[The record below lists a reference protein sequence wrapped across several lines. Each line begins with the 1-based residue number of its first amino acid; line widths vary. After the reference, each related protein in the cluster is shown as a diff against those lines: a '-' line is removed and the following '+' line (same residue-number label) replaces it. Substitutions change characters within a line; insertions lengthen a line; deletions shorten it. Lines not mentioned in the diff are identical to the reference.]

1 LTVNAEERRRFSR
14 FMFDARAI
22 LHSPSG
28 DIETGLVDISLK
40 GALISR
46 RADFPPLSAGEIV
59 TLDVVLADGA
69 THIQMLAEVVHI
81 SMDNIGLRRT
91 NIDMDSI
98 GHLRRLVELNLGD
111 TELLERE
118 LEALG

>member
-1 LTVNAEERRRFSR
+1 MNAEERRRFSR
-14 FMFDARAI
+14 FMFDARAV

-28 DIETGLVDISLK
+28 DIETDLVDISLK
-40 GALISR
+40 GALVSR
-46 RADFPPLSAGEIV
+46 GDDSSPLRAGEMV
-59 TLDVVLADGA
+59 TLDVILADGA
-69 THIQMLAEVVHI
+69 THIQMQAEVVHV
-81 SMDNIGLRRT
+81 STENIGLKRA
-91 NIDMDSI
+91 NIDMESI